1 MYALATLDERGDPVI
16 RKYSAHALGQ
26 YRSPIADDKRDW
38 IVQAWRQKI
47 RGALGKAVPPFAW
60 EAQPALAQLTLSTWS
75 VIKPYAQNPN
85 VRPFDFLLVATPTRS
100 LADFAAGYTVCC
112 ADPRPACYLFDDPAA
127 WAAQAWR
134 CLRCA
139 APIPSLRFRT
149 YGSVLHGTLDSFE
162 VKRLCADGSE
172 PGEGT
177 MRGLTMPRPVRVEH
191 ITLIGKEVIVD
202 PTDTDEGLTAEM
214 LSETAVV
221 EYHDP
226 AEQLDALRAAVE
238 ARGIKPVARE
248 AGLDE
253 RLVRRF
259 LNRHTTPGRPR
270 SLRSRLPYTP

>member
-1 MYALATLDERGDPVI
+1 MI

-26 YRSPIADDKRDW
+26 YSSPIAGEKREW
-38 IVQAWRQKI
+38 IVEAWRQKI
-47 RGALGKAVPPFAW
+47 RGALGKDVPPLPW
-60 EAQPALAQLTLSTWS
+60 EAQPALARLTLSTWS
-75 VIKPYAQNPN
+75 VIKPYAENPN

-127 WAAQAWR
+127 WEAQAWR

-139 APIPSLRFRT
+139 APIPSLRFRP
-149 YGSVLHGTLDSFE
+149 YRDVLHGTLDSFE

-226 AEQLDALRAAVE
+226 ADQLDALRAAVKS
-238 ARGIKPVARE
+238 RGIKPVARE
-248 AGLDE
+248 ARLDE
-253 RLVRRF
+253 RQVRRF
-259 LNRHTTPGRPR
+259 VNDGACPHKTTIPR
-270 SLRSRLPYTP
+270 SRRPYVP

>member
-1 MYALATLDERGDPVI
+1 M
-16 RKYSAHALGQ
+16 
-26 YRSPIADDKRDW
+26 
-38 IVQAWRQKI
+38 
-47 RGALGKAVPPFAW
+47 
-60 EAQPALAQLTLSTWS
+60 
-75 VIKPYAQNPN
+75 
-85 VRPFDFLLVATPTRS
+85 
-100 LADFAAGYTVCC
+100 
-112 ADPRPACYLFDDPAA
+112 DDPAA
-127 WAAQAWR
+127 WEGQAWR

-214 LSETAVV
+214 LNETKVV
-221 EYHDP
+221 EYDDP
-226 AEQLDALRAAVE
+226 AERLDALRAAVK

-248 AGLDE
+248 AGVDE
-253 RLVRRF
+253 RHIRRF
-259 LNRHTTPGRPR
+259 LNRHTHPRLSTIAKIEAALRALANHGRSNAIRVIP
-270 SLRSRLPYTP
+270 LRGRARRHETAPC